1 MGPVICECAFSNPTA
16 AKFCGKCAKSL
27 GSQSRRCRICGHE
40 AQQDVTFCQ
49 NCGTP
54 LEDRSPVAPPPVSTS
69 SASEAVGK
77 KIRCSNCG
85 FEGSG
90 DTPICQNCGGP
101 MENRSS
107 GTNPP
112 GSDSSVSRTSRNRNQ
127 RLIGIVTGVEGSLR
141 LLPNASLGKSVEI
154 VIPTFRA
161 VRVAKLVHVGDELE
175 VIGDI
180 RLDGTLRPV
189 RIVNERTD
197 VLVFGPH
204 TIRGCHRSG
213 TVTALADHSIEVS
226 AKNSGDVSAKL
237 LFPSSK
243 AFARVSKLL
252 HLGDEV
258 EVTGTLNRSGSLE
271 PSRIWMLRTGE
282 LVYGRS
288 ALTWVLNI
296 ITAVVLVTA
305 ISITLNARN
314 YDSLAGAIGVYA
326 VIFSVIVRVVV
337 WKRNRR
343 KKKRLA
349 Q

>member
-1 MGPVICECAFSNPTA
+1 MNCECGFSNPA
-16 AKFCGKCAKSL
+16 VAKFCGKCAKSL
-27 GSQSRRCRICGHE
+27 GSQSRRCRLCGHE
-40 AQQDVTFCQ
+40 ATQDVTFCQ

-54 LEDRSPVAPPPVSTS
+54 LEEPIAPQPISTS
-69 SASEAVGK
+69 SASEIIAK

-85 FEGSG
+85 FEALR
-90 DTPICQNCGGP
+90 DTRICQNCGGP
-101 MENRSS
+101 LENL
-107 GTNPP
+107 P
-112 GSDSSVSRTSRNRNQ
+112 SDPNTPKSDTSPYETTGRGNQ
-127 RLIGIVTGVEGSLR
+127 RLIGIVTGLEGSLR
-141 LLPNASLGKSVEI
+141 LLPNASPGKSVDI
-154 VIPTFRA
+154 AISRLHIRIF
-161 VRVAKLVHVGDELE
+161 KLVHLGDELE
-175 VIGDI
+175 VIGRI
-180 RLDGTLRPV
+180 KRDGTLKPI
-189 RIVNERTD
+189 RIVNKRTD
-197 VLVFGPH
+197 VLVLGPH
-204 TIRGCHRSG
+204 RLRDYCYRSG
-213 TVTALADHSIEVS
+213 TITALADHSIEVS
-226 AKNSGDVSAKL
+226 AKNSGDISAKL
-237 LFPSSK
+237 VFPSSR
-243 AFARVSKLL
+243 AFAKVSKVL

-271 PSRIWMLRTGE
+271 ASRIWMLRTGE